1 MSGRSGMATRIHK
14 GAQVI
19 DALVRHLPARLINLP
34 HRLWRLYWKIRK
46 PRTLGVKALLT
57 NPAGDILL
65 VRTSYEAYWA
75 LPGGGVDKYEH
86 PADAIL
92 RELREE
98 ARFDSD
104 TIRSMQIGG
113 IYTNAAQGKSDT
125 IILYEI
131 AVTSGGEVQ
140 PQAEVSEAGFF
151 PTDRLPPATSP
162 ATRRRIDESLHRI
175 ERSKQW
181 RGES

>member
-1 MSGRSGMATRIHK
+1 
-14 GAQVI
+14 VI
-19 DALVRHLPARLINLP
+19 DALVQQLPAKLINLP

-46 PRTLGVKALLT
+46 PRSLGVKALLT
-57 NPAGDILL
+57 NPSGEILL
-65 VRTSYEAYWA
+65 VQTSYETYWA

-86 PADAIL
+86 PADAIV

-98 ARFDSD
+98 TRLDSSL
-104 TIRSMQIGG
+104 IRSMQIGG
-113 IYTNAAQGKSDT
+113 IYTSAAQGKSDT

-131 AVTSGGEVQ
+131 AVTGGGEVK
-140 PQAEVSEAGFF
+140 PHAEVSAAGFF
-151 PTDRLPPATSP
+151 APDDLPPGTSP
-162 ATRRRIDESLHRI
+162 ATRRRIDESRNRI